1 MIHLSLM
8 LEQTR
13 GGGHVTDRLFST
25 HTRTLF
31 LSLTVD

>member
-8 LEQTR
+8 PEQTQ
-13 GGGHVTDRLFST
+13 GGHVTDRLFST